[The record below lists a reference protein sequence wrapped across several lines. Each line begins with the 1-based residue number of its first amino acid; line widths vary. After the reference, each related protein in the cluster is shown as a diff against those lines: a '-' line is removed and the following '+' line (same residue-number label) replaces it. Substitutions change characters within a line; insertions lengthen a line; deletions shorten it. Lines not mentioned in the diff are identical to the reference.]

1 MAEQK
6 DYITYVH
13 EVYDYLHTIP
23 ELGFEEY
30 KTSAFILSELKKCGF
45 RDEDIVSGIAGTGI
59 LVTIDSGKPGPVL
72 ALRADIDAL
81 EFIINGE
88 RKIIHACGHD
98 GHISMLL
105 VAAREI
111 KNRGLVKAG
120 RLKILFQPA
129 EEKLFGAL
137 KVIES
142 GVLNDV
148 EEMVGMHLR
157 PKQDCRLGKAIPA
170 MYHNASCIMHFS
182 IKGKTAH
189 GSKPHLGVKIPGETY
204 NNIPEEAF
212 MALDL
217 RSESNEE
224 IEHMKEL
231 VVRAVTKAC
240 EAVGAEATL
249 TFNSGVP
256 AAEFDDDMIK
266 LAEETILDVFG
277 EHGSIGIFKNSG
289 GEDFHYYTQKLH
301 CKTTYMGL
309 GADAVPGFHN
319 PNVVIDTKAL
329 EYGVQIWCRLVEKRM
344 HD

>member
-111 KNRGLVKAG
+111 KNR
-120 RLKILFQPA
+120 
-129 EEKLFGAL
+129 
-137 KVIES
+137 
-142 GVLNDV
+142 D
-148 EEMVGMHLR
+148 
-157 PKQDCRLGKAIPA
+157 
-170 MYHNASCIMHFS
+170 
-182 IKGKTAH
+182 
-189 GSKPHLGVKIPGETY
+189 
-204 NNIPEEAF
+204 
-212 MALDL
+212 
-217 RSESNEE
+217 
-224 IEHMKEL
+224 
-231 VVRAVTKAC
+231 
-240 EAVGAEATL
+240 
-249 TFNSGVP
+249 
-256 AAEFDDDMIK
+256 
-266 LAEETILDVFG
+266 
-277 EHGSIGIFKNSG
+277 
-289 GEDFHYYTQKLH
+289 
-301 CKTTYMGL
+301 
-309 GADAVPGFHN
+309 
-319 PNVVIDTKAL
+319 
-329 EYGVQIWCRLVEKRM
+329 W
-344 HD
+344 

>member
-120 RLKILFQPA
+120 RLKILFQP
-129 EEKLFGAL
+129 G
-137 KVIES
+137 
-142 GVLNDV
+142 
-148 EEMVGMHLR
+148 R
-157 PKQDCRLGKAIPA
+157 R
-170 MYHNASCIMHFS
+170 
-182 IKGKTAH
+182 
-189 GSKPHLGVKIPGETY
+189 KI
-204 NNIPEEAF
+204 
-212 MALDL
+212 
-217 RSESNEE
+217 
-224 IEHMKEL
+224 
-231 VVRAVTKAC
+231 VWC
-240 EAVGAEATL
+240 
-249 TFNSGVP
+249 
-256 AAEFDDDMIK
+256 
-266 LAEETILDVFG
+266 
-277 EHGSIGIFKNSG
+277 FKS
-289 GEDFHYYTQKLH
+289 D
-301 CKTTYMGL
+301 
-309 GADAVPGFHN
+309 
-319 PNVVIDTKAL
+319 
-329 EYGVQIWCRLVEKRM
+329 
-344 HD
+344 